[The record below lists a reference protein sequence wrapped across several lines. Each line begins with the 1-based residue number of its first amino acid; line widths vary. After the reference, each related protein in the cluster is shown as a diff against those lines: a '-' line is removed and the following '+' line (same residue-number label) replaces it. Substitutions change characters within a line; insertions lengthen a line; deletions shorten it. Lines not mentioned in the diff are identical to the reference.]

1 VRASEARPSGLN
13 RFRWLVAKELRELL
27 ASRAFWLLLLMIGPL
42 VGHGFIT
49 AVDSYAEAS
58 GIAGGPA
65 ALAQGLSPLDGIFV
79 PTFGA
84 YDLAATLLFPFVAI
98 RLVAAEKASGAWKLL
113 LQSPASPRAMLLAKG
128 VALLA
133 GWLIAWLPG
142 LAALLLWKLYG
153 GTIYPPEVSNLL
165 LGHLLR
171 VILAAGVAIAAGAI
185 ANGAASAAIATL
197 GFTVGTWALEF
208 IAAGRGGALQK
219 LASYTPTAALR
230 VFEQGELRLSTV
242 LVTVVIGLAGFVLA
256 AIWLHQGRPFRTRCL
271 ASLAALL
278 VFALSVA
285 AASRLRSAWDL
296 SENRRNSFSAADE
309 TALARIRR
317 PLRVTVY
324 LSPEDPRLMDLDRNI
339 LAKLARILP
348 EVEIVH
354 AAHSRT
360 GLFDAAGD
368 RYGEVW
374 YSLGGRKS
382 MTRSTTEQIVLDNLY
397 QLAQMPPPVRD
408 ESAFPGHPLPAAPR
422 GAAWLYYALW
432 PLATALAAWLHLRNW
447 S

>member
-1 VRASEARPSGLN
+1 MQASEAR
-13 RFRWLVAKELRELL
+13 RFFSLLAKEFRELM

-49 AVDSYAEAS
+49 AVDTYAEAS

-84 YDLAATLLFPFVAI
+84 YDLAVTLLFPFVAI

-113 LQSPASPRAMLLAKG
+113 VQSPASTGSMMLAK
-128 VALLA
+128 ALTLLA

-142 LAALLLWKLYG
+142 LAALVLWKLYG
-153 GTIYPPEVSNLL
+153 GTLYAPEVLNLL

-171 VILAAGVAIAAGAI
+171 VVLAAGIAVAAGAI
-185 ANGAASAAIATL
+185 ANGAASAAIGAL

-230 VFEQGELRLSTV
+230 VFEQGELSLGTV
-242 LVTVVIGLAGFVLA
+242 LVTAAIGVAGFALA
-256 AIWLHQGRPFRTRCL
+256 AVWLHQGRTVRYRIAAGL
-271 ASLAALL
+271 ATLL
-278 VFALSVA
+278 VFSLFVA
-285 AASRLRSAWDL
+285 AAWRLRPAWDL

-309 TALARIRR
+309 RALERIRE
-317 PLRVTVY
+317 PLRITVF
-324 LSPEDPRLMDLDRNI
+324 LSAEDPRLMDLDRNI
-339 LAKLARILP
+339 FAKLARILP
-348 EVEIVH
+348 AVEIVH

-360 GLFDAAGD
+360 GLFEAGGD
-368 RYGEVW
+368 HYGEVW
-374 YSLGGRKS
+374 YQVRGRKS
-382 MTRSTTEQIVLDNLY
+382 MTRSTTEPIVLDNLY
-397 QLAQMPPPVRD
+397 QLAQVPSPVRG
-408 ESAFPGHPLPAAPR
+408 ESEFPGHPLTANPR
-422 GAAWLYYALW
+422 GAAWLYYAIW
-432 PLATALAAWLHLRNW
+432 PLATGLAGWVHLRVW